1 MHATRA
7 RVDTQRLDG
16 RKVEVCKSLQNASTS
31 KGGKVI
37 QCVPFGCAVLTP
49 KNNDS
54 ILVEG
59 CLYSDSTFVLM
70 STRDCSGDGV
80 TGDDGGYGYV
90 TGDKIITL
98 VKLF

>member
-1 MHATRA
+1 MH
-7 RVDTQRLDG
+7 RLL
-16 RKVEVCKSLQNASTS
+16 KVERSYSVSRL
-31 KGGKVI
+31 VV
-37 QCVPFGCAVLTP
+37 QCRHQRIMS
-49 KNNDS
+49 S

-90 TGDKIITL
+90 TGDKIITSEAFL
-98 VKLF
+98 TDEISFSPTN